1 YAARLPGADDTAEV
15 WEVLRDG
22 RCTISDIPPDRWSP
36 YRFHDPG
43 PVQPGV
49 TYANR
54 AGLVTDPYA
63 FDCGRF
69 GISPREAAQ
78 MDPQQRMLLE
88 TTARAFDHAAI
99 DPSVLDHDRTG
110 VFVGAS
116 GSDHST
122 LALQDPAAADAP
134 FMLGNTLSILSNR
147 ISYAWDFRG
156 PSFTIDTA
164 CS

>member
-1 YAARLPGADDTAEV
+1 
-15 WEVLRDG
+15 
-22 RCTISDIPPDRWSP
+22 
-36 YRFHDPG
+36 
-43 PVQPGV
+43 
-49 TYANR
+49 
-54 AGLVTDPYA
+54 
-63 FDCGRF
+63 
-69 GISPREAAQ
+69 
-78 MDPQQRMLLE
+78 
-88 TTARAFDHAAI
+88 AI

-164 CS
+164 CSSSLFALDQARRAILADEIDTAVVAGINLLLSPLPFVAF